1 MQPTTIHQQPDDS
14 RFPVGEAMHRFVSE
28 LFPILRSI
36 TGQGTRDTL
45 SRIRERIGIDIHEVP
60 SGTKV
65 FDWEIP
71 DEWNVSE
78 AWIEGPDGDRLID
91 FRDNNLHLLN
101 YSEPVDATV
110 SLEELKPH
118 LFSNPAM
125 PDHIPYRTSY
135 YKRDWGFC
143 LSHHQLENLKDGNYR
158 VVVRS
163 SLEPG
168 VLNYGELFVPGES
181 EEEVLFSTHVCHPS
195 LANDNLSGVAL
206 LTFLA
211 DRILK
216 ADRRRFS
223 YRFVFV
229 PGTIGSIT
237 WLARNESRVA
247 RIQHGLVVACVGD
260 PGHFHYKK
268 SRRGTAEIDR
278 VVEHILRRSGEPYGI
293 RDFSPYGYDERQ
305 YCSPGFN
312 LPLGCLSR
320 TPHGKFPEYHTSAD
334 NPDFVTPVAL
344 EGSLLRFMEI
354 VECLEQ
360 NRTYVNLNPKCE
372 PQLGRRGLYRMMGGY
387 ADAQEDQMAMLWILN
402 LADGSNSLLD
412 IAERSGMGF
421 DRLGKVADTL
431 TEQGLLTSVR

>member
-1 MQPTTIHQQPDDS
+1 
-14 RFPVGEAMHRFVSE
+14 MHRFVSE

-110 SLEELKPH
+110 SLEELKTH

>member
-45 SRIRERIGIDIHEVP
+45 GRIRERIGIDIHEVP

>member
-1 MQPTTIHQQPDDS
+1 
-14 RFPVGEAMHRFVSE
+14 MHRFVSE